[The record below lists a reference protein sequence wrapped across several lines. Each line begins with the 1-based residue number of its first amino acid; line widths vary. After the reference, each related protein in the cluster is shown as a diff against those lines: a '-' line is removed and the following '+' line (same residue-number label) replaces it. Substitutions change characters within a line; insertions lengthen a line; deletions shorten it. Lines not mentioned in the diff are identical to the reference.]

1 MTPWKYQIVMYTV
14 IFLAVFIVV
23 IVANFTQFLVRVGL
37 SAHTEMSIL
46 CS

>member
-1 MTPWKYQIVMYTV
+1 MTPWKYQIVMYTE

-23 IVANFTQFLVRVGL
+23 IVVNFTQFLVRMRFGAL
-37 SAHTEMSIL
+37 TEMSIL